1 MVLNDGTKIGLN
13 PFTLSE
19 VIESS
24 NIRSRNTL
32 AKIVRVK

>member
-1 MVLNDGTKIGLN
+1 MPLNDGTKICWN

-24 NIRSRNTL
+24 NMRSCNTL
-32 AKIVRVK
+32 AKIVLV